1 MIHAREDYNRIQ
13 DPAGLIP
20 AGEPVFLIRAQDACA
35 TWTLA
40 HWIKRARYIKAGS
53 AIIQA
58 AADQLDRMYAWQ
70 EEHGVKVPDL
80 AGASVGVSSRA
91 LADIVAERRRQVE
104 VEDCTPESDDKYRD
118 GEMARAAGI
127 YAIIAGS
134 NLTNYRNALG
144 GYHLGD
150 CLQALLDHYW
160 PFHRSWFKPTSR
172 RRDLVKAG
180 ALIVAEIERL
190 DRESGQ

>member
-40 HWIKRARYIKAGS
+40 HWIKRARYIKAGA

-80 AGASVGVSSRA
+80 AGATVGVSSGA
-91 LADIVAERRRQVE
+91 IADIAAERRRQVE
-104 VEDCTPESDDKYRD
+104 VEGFDAAHDDAEHDSGTFAGAASAYALNAACVLHPYDGAPLDEPPESWLF
-118 GEMARAAGI
+118 E
-127 YAIIAGS
+127 
-134 NLTNYRNALG
+134 T
-144 GYHLGD
+144 
-150 CLQALLDHYW
+150 
-160 PFHRSWFKPTSR
+160 SWWKPKTPR
-172 RRDLVKAG
+172 EDLVRAG

-190 DRESGQ
+190 DREAGQ